1 MSVEERPERTPDR
14 WSNYYKIREGGQ
26 PRETTLKALELY
38 GDKSGQAIDLG
49 CGNGNDT
56 LALLEAGWHVLAIDG
71 QQEAIER
78 VQARVPAEWQPRL
91 QTQVAM
97 FEALTLPSADLVN
110 ASFSLPFCPPAYFPH
125 FWEQIVE
132 SIRPHGR
139 FAGQLFGD
147 KDSWAKRPEMTCH
160 TRAQVDKLLAGFE
173 IEFLVEDYDPNGRTA
188 VGNPK
193 HWHIYR
199 IVARKKG

>member
-1 MSVEERPERTPDR
+1 MSADERPERNASR
-14 WSNYYKIREGGQ
+14 WANYYKIREGGQ
-26 PRETTLKALELY
+26 PRETVLKALALY
-38 GDKSGQAIDLG
+38 GDESGQAIDLG

-71 QQEAIER
+71 QAEAIER
-78 VQARVPAEWQPRL
+78 VRANTPAEWRPRL

-97 FEALTLPSADLVN
+97 FETLTLPPADLIN
-110 ASFSLPFCPPAYFPH
+110 ASFALPFCPPEYFTR
-125 FWEQIVE
+125 FGGQIVG

-139 FAGQLFGD
+139 FAGQLFGN
-147 KDSWAKRPEMTCH
+147 KDSWAGRPEMTCH
-160 TRAQVDKLLAGFE
+160 TRAQVDELLAGFE
-173 IEFLVEDYDPNGRTA
+173 IEFLVEDYDPDGRTA

-199 IVARKKG
+199 IVARKRG